1 MREVVLSEVFFDLQ
15 KAYDALDREIFL
27 EILAAYGVGPRTIR
41 LLRKYWD
48 RLTMVAR
55 AGGYFGLPLKGYC
68 GMTQGD
74 PLSPTLF
81 NVVVDAFIRH
91 WVTVVDPTKEGM
103 EGLGLSI
110 QDLEAYFYANNGLI
124 ALTQPERLQR
134 AFKVLTSLFNW
145 VGLSTNTRKTV
156 SMDCQPYHM
165 PVRMLV
171 EAYERWKTDT
181 GPNFWE

>member
-1 MREVVLSEVFFDLQ
+1 MVLH
-15 KAYDALDREIFL
+15 KAYDTLDWGICL
-27 EILAAYGVGPRTIR
+27 KIIVAYGVGPRAFQ

-91 WVTVVDPTKEGM
+91 WVTVVDPTEDGM
-103 EGLGLSI
+103 ERLGLQI
-110 QDLEAYFYANNGLI
+110 RDLVWYLYADDGLVT
-124 ALTQPERLQR
+124 LTQPERLQR
-134 AFKVLTSLFNW
+134 AFDVLTGLFDWVSLR
-145 VGLSTNTRKTV
+145 TNKRNTV
-156 SMDCQPYHM
+156 SM
-165 PVRMLV
+165 
-171 EAYERWKTDT
+171 
-181 GPNFWE
+181 